1 MRGRASGHGHWLG
14 PQVQGSDA
22 RGPRRLAAHPGAVG
36 QRGSGGG
43 SKTQS
48 QRRRQQTVSAFGW
61 PRLLISLALLT
72 QWVPILRPLF
82 AKGGWQSDR
91 IKRLRLRV
99 ARSKRKCV
107 GSIAAH
113 PCKKRK
119 DGAPTFRY
127 GKGKT
132 ERGEGWASPQEPTD
146 KGNGRSFTAVPR

>member
-1 MRGRASGHGHWLG
+1 MASIAANSVQFLVNGRENGMGT
-14 PQVQGSDA
+14 D
-22 RGPRRLAAHPGAVG
+22 
-36 QRGSGGG
+36 
-43 SKTQS
+43 TQFS
-48 QRRRQQTVSAFGW
+48 MSE
-61 PRLLISLALLT
+61 I
-72 QWVPILRPLF
+72 